1 MTMTR
6 SSDPGTGSSMRI
18 LDRVSSRIL
27 EIIDPLLPITPP
39 VLSVGQRR
47 RKTMSPRGAAFGGGD
62 FRGAIEWALDGFHGA
77 PIWIW
82 RGLFVGLSA
91 GGLRPKLE
99 GVEAMP

>member
-1 MTMTR
+1 MTR

-47 RKTMSPRGAAFGGGD
+47 RKTVSPAAVEVEEGRRLAVEMSAVGSSGRLMDSMEFQFGLGEVLAF
-62 FRGAIEWALDGFHGA
+62 
-77 PIWIW
+77 
-82 RGLFVGLSA
+82 
-91 GGLRPKLE
+91 
-99 GVEAMP
+99 